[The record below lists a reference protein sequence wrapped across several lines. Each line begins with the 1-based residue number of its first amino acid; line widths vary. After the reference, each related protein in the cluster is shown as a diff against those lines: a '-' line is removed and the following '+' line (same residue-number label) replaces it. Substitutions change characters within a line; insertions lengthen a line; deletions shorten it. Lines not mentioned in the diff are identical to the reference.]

1 MENID
6 NEITVSDFLFDK
18 NAKELFADVDYLL
31 KDGMHFQKQGDQVKH
46 FNFINNNFSSLRLYY
61 RDFFNVELTDGGEK
75 PRNYFYL
82 DFYGNNRGNISPKH
96 RYILN
101 SEYVIIGF
109 IMYKILFID
118 NEIDLDSVQK
128 LKEKIRIDYEDYK
141 DGIYRLIAKSRNIT
155 PGNLNDDAI
164 DSAVQSA
171 LEEFKK
177 IGWVELDKD
186 EFNPLPAFDR
196 LIKIY
201 EEYILNI
208 DETLSELK

>member
-6 NEITVSDFLFDK
+6 NEIRVSDFLFDK

-31 KDGMHFQKQGDQVKH
+31 KDGMHFQKQGNQVKH

-61 RDFFNVELTDGGEK
+61 RDFFNVELTDEGEK

>member
-1 MENID
+1 
-6 NEITVSDFLFDK
+6 
-18 NAKELFADVDYLL
+18 
-31 KDGMHFQKQGDQVKH
+31 
-46 FNFINNNFSSLRLYY
+46 
-61 RDFFNVELTDGGEK
+61 
-75 PRNYFYL
+75 
-82 DFYGNNRGNISPKH
+82 
-96 RYILN
+96 
-101 SEYVIIGF
+101 
-109 IMYKILFID
+109 MYKILFID

>member
-1 MENID
+1 MENIG

-31 KDGMHFQKQGDQVKH
+31 KDGMHFQKQGNQVKH

-61 RDFFNVELTDGGEK
+61 RDFFNVELTDGGEI

-109 IMYKILFID
+109 IMYKILFVD

>member
-6 NEITVSDFLFDK
+6 NEIRVSDFLFDK

-31 KDGMHFQKQGDQVKH
+31 KDGMHFQKQGNQVKH